1 MEFTSYTPGQLIE
14 GTEPLPD
21 GRHECVIVSAVDKFD
36 NGDAFQR
43 VVFQPVKGPDVYAWP
58 TKKIFDR
65 AGKDGADFAAIMADA
80 LQIDRSNGLD
90 LKPAL
95 MIGRNV
101 LVSTR
106 QWTTNDGKVIANVD
120 TVRGTWTERGG
131 AIPAAPQ
138 SRPAPPGAFE
148 LGPITGATSPAA
160 APKPRTPAAAV
171 AAARGD
177 EAGGSDDVPF

>member
-1 MEFTSYTPGQLIE
+1 MEFTSYQPGQLIE

-58 TKKIFDR
+58 AKKIFDR

-80 LQIDRSNGLD
+80 LRIDREHELN
-90 LKPAL
+90 LKPAE
-95 MIGRNV
+95 MIGRKV

-106 QWTTNDGKVIANVD
+106 QWTTNDGKVIAVVD
-120 TVRGTWTERGG
+120 TVRGIWTQRGG
-131 AIPAAPQ
+131 EIPAAPQ
-138 SRPAPPGAFE
+138 SQPAE
-148 LGPITGATSPAA
+148 TRATAPAA

-171 AAARGD
+171 ATARGD

>member
-65 AGKDGADFAAIMADA
+65 AGKGGADFGAIMADA
-80 LQIDRSNGLD
+80 LQIDRSNGLN

-106 QWTTNDGKVIANVD
+106 QWTTQDGKVIANVD

-138 SRPAPPGAFE
+138 SRPE
-148 LGPITGATSPAA
+148 ETRATDPAA
-160 APKPRTPAAAV
+160 APKPRTAAAAV
-171 AAARGD
+171 ATARGD